1 MTLVEVSVRP
11 FVKIFFFVFF
21 FFGRKCKCDFNDSRI
36 IRKELSYSSQ
46 HRLQYISVT
55 VHSNWNKSCVNAGII
70 TLQLKTRDILTH
82 FGTLGL
88 FDWEAN
94 ANHPLWYSVKII
106 FFFILESFVN
116 EHSLWHFMWIHLFV
130 TCDYARP
137 FWTSASKHHLT
148 STAWVLYDF
157 KHCAVKEIFC

>member
-1 MTLVEVSVRP
+1 MDSGEKKIQKFWKRILWGLNDIGRGFLRTLCVNVLFR
-11 FVKIFFFVFF
+11 FF

-46 HRLQYISVT
+46 HQQQYISVT

-106 FFFILESFVN
+106 FFYFGF
-116 EHSLWHFMWIHLFV
+116 FF
-130 TCDYARP
+130 
-137 FWTSASKHHLT
+137 
-148 STAWVLYDF
+148 
-157 KHCAVKEIFC
+157 